1 MRDLLQT
8 AHQVQDF
15 LDRQG
20 WRSCIIGGLAV
31 LRWGEPRLTVDVD
44 MTLLTGWGEEERFV
58 DALLA
63 RFQPRLPDLREFA
76 LRHRVLLLR
85 ADDGTDID
93 LALGA
98 LPFEQRAVERA
109 SPFPFLADLTLRTCA
124 AEDLVVMKAFAA
136 RDQDWVDLRGILE
149 RQVGRL
155 DWPLIRAE
163 LQPLCALKGT
173 PETLERLEKLRRTLE
188 TP

>member
-1 MRDLLQT
+1 MRDLLRT
-8 AHQVQDF
+8 AHQVQVF

-44 MTLLTGWGEEERFV
+44 MTLLTGWGDEARFV

-76 LRHRVLLLR
+76 LRQRVLLLR
-85 ADDGTDID
+85 AEDGTDVD

-109 SPFPFLADLTLRTCA
+109 SPFPFLSDLTLRTCS
-124 AEDLVVMKAFAA
+124 AEDLVIMKAFAA
-136 RDQDWVDLRGILE
+136 RDRDWVDLGGILE
-149 RQVGRL
+149 RQAGRL
-155 DWPLIRAE
+155 DWPLIRSE

-173 PETLERLEKLRRTLE
+173 PEILERLEKLRRTLE
-188 TP
+188 TA